1 MRIAHVLTYISADG
15 AFGGPL
21 AVMSEQTR
29 ELARRGHHVEVFA
42 GWDGEARFAPE
53 GVTVHLFPARQVVP
67 GAGFSG
73 LVAPGLR
80 RALLRRRG
88 EFDVVHVHLA
98 RDLITLPVAHALRGA
113 AGGPRLFLQPHGM
126 VKPDGRVR
134 ARIFDRWVRPVLR
147 GATGTFALTDTDAG
161 RLRAVEPRVRIVDLP
176 NGVSLPSPIARDA
189 SARPEVLFLARLQPR
204 KRVLLFAEAAHR
216 LLAAGVDADFVVV
229 GPDEGDLA
237 ELQRRI
243 AAWEHGQRIR
253 YEGAVPPG
261 AGRDRMA
268 RADVYVLPSFSEP
281 FPMSVLEALS
291 VGTPTVISETCH
303 IADRLVDAVATFP
316 ERGAAAGAAT
326 PSPEAGPETAEAL
339 AETIGALVRDGSARG
354 ALGAR
359 GRRAIESGFSIAR
372 IGDLLDGYYAGGPS
386 AGERRPVTSP

>member
-1 MRIAHVLTYISADG
+1 MRIAHVLTYVSADG

-21 AVMSEQTR
+21 AVLSEQTR

-53 GVTVHLFPARQVVP
+53 GVDVHLFRARQLVP

-98 RDLITLPVAHALRGA
+98 RDLVTLPVAHALRRTGS
-113 AGGPRLFLQPHGM
+113 GPRLFLQPHGM
-126 VKPDGRVR
+126 VKPDGRLR
-134 ARIFDRWVRPVLR
+134 ARVFDRWVRRVLR
-147 GATGTFALTDTDAG
+147 GATGTFALTETDAG
-161 RLRAVEPRVRIVDLP
+161 RLRAVEPQVRIIDLP
-176 NGVSLPSPIARDA
+176 NGVSLPPVDERTGAERTA
-189 SARPEVLFLARLQPR
+189 GARPEVLFLARLQPR

-216 LLAAGVDADFVVV
+216 LLATGVEADFVVV
-229 GPDEGDLA
+229 GPDEGDLE
-237 ELQRRI
+237 ELERRV
-243 AAWEHGQRIR
+243 AAWGHGQRIR

-281 FPMSVLEALS
+281 FPMSVLESLS

-303 IADRLVDAVATFP
+303 IADRLGDAVATFP
-316 ERGAAAGAAT
+316 EPDSDADAGAAAAALADTIGGLLRDGAA
-326 PSPEAGPETAEAL
+326 
-339 AETIGALVRDGSARG
+339 RD
-354 ALGAR
+354 ALGVR
-359 GRRAIESGFSIAR
+359 GRRAIETGFSIAR

>member
-1 MRIAHVLTYISADG
+1 MRIAHVLTYVSADG

-53 GVTVHLFPARQVVP
+53 GVDVHLFPARQLVP

-73 LVAPGLR
+73 LAAPGLR

-88 EFDVVHVHLA
+88 DFDVVHVHLA
-98 RDLITLPVAHALRGA
+98 RDLITLPVAHALRR
-113 AGGPRLFLQPHGM
+113 AGSGPRLFLQPHGM
-126 VKPDGRVR
+126 VKPDRRLR
-134 ARIFDRWVRPVLR
+134 ARVFDRWVRPVLR
-147 GATGTFALTDTDAG
+147 GATGTFALTETDAG
-161 RLRAVEPRVRIVDLP
+161 RLRAVEPRVAIVDLP
-176 NGVSLPSPIARDA
+176 NGVSLPPLGRRTAG
-189 SARPEVLFLARLQPR
+189 ARPEVLFLARLQPR

-216 LLAAGVDADFVVV
+216 LLASGADADFVVV
-229 GPDEGDLA
+229 GPDEGDLE
-237 ELQRRI
+237 ELERRI
-243 AAWEHGQRIR
+243 AAWGHASDDGPRIR

-303 IADRLVDAVATFP
+303 IADRLGDAVATFP
-316 ERGAAAGAAT
+316 EPTGDADAAAGL
-326 PSPEAGPETAEAL
+326 AEAV
-339 AETIGALVRDGSARG
+339 GALLRDGAARD

-359 GRRAIESGFSIAR
+359 GRRAIETGFSIAR